1 MKNIIQKSILLLAI
15 IGLWSCSDFLEE
27 SSQDEVIP
35 STIED
40 LDQLLAYEGYP
51 RRDFTLMPYLNLL
64 DDDVTQYITSNNAK
78 PVVTKYSPLYLWGG
92 RSVENNENMFDD
104 FNNLP
109 NPTTGITSIEVDS
122 YATLYKMIA
131 GCNVVLDMINEV
143 SGESETKK
151 RVEGEARILRS
162 FHYFNLINL
171 YAYPYNAPNAP
182 QGKAAGIPLKLSS
195 SIDQN
200 SVPRSTVAE
209 VYAAIISDVEKGI
222 SLLTE
227 INATGSKFR
236 IGMNAAH
243 LLASRYYLFMENW
256 EKAAEH
262 ATSVFSTPGSNL
274 TLYDMTPIDYP
285 AAISLGGFPYPFT
298 LNNSEIIFYY
308 ASENEYQIVKA

>member
-109 NPTTGITSIEVDS
+109 NPTTDITSIEVDS

-151 RVEGEARILRS
+151 KSRGRS
-162 FHYFNLINL
+162 SHITFVPLFQ
-171 YAYPYNAPNAP
+171 PY
-182 QGKAAGIPLKLSS
+182 QPLCLSLQRTQCPTRKS
-195 SIDQN
+195 SGNPI
-200 SVPRSTVAE
+200 
-209 VYAAIISDVEKGI
+209 
-222 SLLTE
+222 E
-227 INATGSKFR
+227 IK
-236 IGMNAAH
+236 
-243 LLASRYYLFMENW
+243 
-256 EKAAEH
+256 
-262 ATSVFSTPGSNL
+262 
-274 TLYDMTPIDYP
+274 
-285 AAISLGGFPYPFT
+285 
-298 LNNSEIIFYY
+298 
-308 ASENEYQIVKA
+308 